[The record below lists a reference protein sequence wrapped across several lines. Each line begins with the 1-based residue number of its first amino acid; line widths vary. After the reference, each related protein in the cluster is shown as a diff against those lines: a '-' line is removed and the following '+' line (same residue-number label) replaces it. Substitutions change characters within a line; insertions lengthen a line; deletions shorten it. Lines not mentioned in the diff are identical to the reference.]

1 MDSAK
6 NERRISMS
14 FIMSVLCLFFI
25 GSILGWCGELVFR
38 RVISKEQKWINP
50 GFLVGPYLPLYGF
63 GLNIL
68 FFLSRFEEHFNISN
82 RVLSIVVLIVIMT
95 VALTAL
101 EYIAGII
108 FIKGMK
114 VKLWDYTGLFGN
126 IDGIICPIFSLMWG
140 ALGAL
145 YYFAVHPYI
154 ERMLNLFSQNLSLIF
169 IAGVF
174 YGFFIIDL
182 VYSLNLITKIKRFA
196 EEYEI
201 IVKLE
206 ELKINIRM
214 NSERKKEKTHFFFA
228 LNSNRTLKSNLKQYN
243 TKIKNLD
250 FKAIKEGIKEEF
262 QELKEKIKT
271 EK

>member
-1 MDSAK
+1 
-6 NERRISMS
+6 MS
-14 FIMSVLCLFFI
+14 FMMSVLCLFFI
-25 GSILGWCGELVFR
+25 GSVFGWCGELVFR
-38 RVISKEQKWINP
+38 RIISKEKKWINP

-68 FFLSRFEEHFNISN
+68 FFLSKLEEKMAIQNK
-82 RVLSIVVLIVIMT
+82 VLSIIALIAIMT

-114 VKLWDYTGLFGN
+114 IKLWDYTGLFGN

-154 ERMLNLFSQNLSLIF
+154 ESVLFAFSQNLYLIF
-169 IAGVF
+169 FAGVF
-174 YGFFIIDL
+174 YGFFAIDL
-182 VYSLNLITKIKRFA
+182 VYSLNLVTKIKHFA

-201 IVKLE
+201 VVKLE

-214 NSERKKEKTHFFFA
+214 NAEKKKEKTHFLFA
-228 LNSNRTLKSNLKQYN
+228 LNSNKTLKSNLKLYN
-243 TKIKNLD
+243 SKLKNLD
-250 FKAIKEGIKEEF
+250 FRTLKEGIKEEF
-262 QELKEKIKT
+262 EELKEKIKT